1 MLKKLMIIIA
11 ALVLVLSLTTM
22 SSAQEW
28 AEIIYGGYVHVTL
41 YVPSPPSVFVLADTG
56 IWVFNPNPTPI
67 TCNISHLIDKYG
79 NILLLN
85 APLLDGGQPI
95 TSIPRGGNGWTTLG
109 QLLTLVAPPLEPP
122 LGTNKLLFRVSC
134 TGQAARVPV
143 VQVKEVIYITEQ
155 EVSGDS
161 PGSNPILNPV
171 NIRTWAETSLGGP
184 TGTGKYKP

>member
-1 MLKKLMIIIA
+1 MNKKIISLI
-11 ALVLVLSLTTM
+11 LSLALILGLAAI

-28 AEIIYGGYVHVTL
+28 AEIIYGGYVTVTGAA
-41 YVPSPPSVFVLADTG
+41 PGSIIVLADTG

-79 NILLLN
+79 NIILTN
-85 APLLDGGQPI
+85 AQLLDGGQPI

-109 QLLTLVAPPLEPP
+109 QLLAPLGQEVP
-122 LGTNKLLFRVSC
+122 LGTNKLLFRIAC

-143 VQVKEVIYITEQ
+143 VQVKEVIYTTEQ
-155 EVSGDS
+155 EIL
-161 PGSNPILNPV
+161 PGYNPILNPSV
-171 NIRTWAETSLGGP
+171 IRTWAETSLGGP